1 MTEQEIVKLLKK
13 YTEGNC
19 TPEETA
25 LVESLYMMMEE
36 VSPAPSPKNIEKAY
50 VQVKKNL
57 PIANKKPIR
66 RRLLVA
72 ASVLLALSIGI
83 SLYPYSD
90 KKKSDKPISISAK
103 TKFIPGK
110 SQAFLIL
117 ANGKKIPLNE
127 VANGK
132 IATEG
137 NAVITKTEQGQI
149 AYNNVET
156 KNLAAVYNTVS
167 TPRGGEYIL
176 TLSDGTKVWLNAA
189 TSIAYPSTFT
199 GKTRDVKIDGEAYFE
214 VAHHPEQPFR
224 VSAND
229 QTIEVLGTH
238 FNVNSYTDEPNLKTT
253 LFEGQVK
260 IIKSGQTVI
269 LKPGEQAINN
279 RNSGSLVVS
288 KDVDVQQVLAW
299 KNGRFYFNFTDAG
312 TVLRQIARWYNV
324 ELQFRGKVP
333 EQRLS
338 GSFSKYENAGK
349 ALEILQYAGV
359 NLKIEGR
366 TIIVE

>member
-1 MTEQEIVKLLKK
+1 MTEQEIIKLLEK
-13 YTEGNC
+13 YTAGNC
-19 TPEETA
+19 SPEEIA
-25 LVESLYMMMEE
+25 LVESLYLMMEE
-36 VSPAPSPKNIEKAY
+36 VSPAPSPENIEKAY
-50 VQVKKNL
+50 EHVKKNL
-57 PIANKKPIR
+57 PVAAKRSIPQQW
-66 RRLLVA
+66 LVA
-72 ASVLLALSIGI
+72 ASLLFVLGLGVLLYQYRNRNTPATTTNIAA
-83 SLYPYSD
+83 
-90 KKKSDKPISISAK
+90 SA
-103 TKFIPGK
+103 TFVPGK
-110 SQAFLIL
+110 SQAFLTL
-117 ANGKKIPLNE
+117 ADGKKIPLND

-149 AYNNVET
+149 AYNNAEN
-156 KNLAAVYNTVS
+156 KGLAPVNNTVS

-189 TSIAYPSTFT
+189 SSITYPSTFT

-224 VSAND
+224 VTAHD
-229 QTIEVLGTH
+229 QTVEVLGTH
-238 FNVNSYTDEPNLKTT
+238 FNINSYSDEPNLKTT

-260 IIKSGQTVI
+260 IKKLNQTII
-269 LKPGEQAINN
+269 LKPGEQAISN
-279 RNSGSLVVS
+279 RNTGSLALN
-288 KDVDVQQVLAW
+288 KDFNLQQVMAW
-299 KNGRFYFNFTDAG
+299 KNGRFYFDYTDAG

-324 ELQFRGKVP
+324 DIQFRGKVP

-338 GSFSKYENAGK
+338 GSFSKYTNAVK
-349 ALEILQYAGV
+349 ALEILEYAGV